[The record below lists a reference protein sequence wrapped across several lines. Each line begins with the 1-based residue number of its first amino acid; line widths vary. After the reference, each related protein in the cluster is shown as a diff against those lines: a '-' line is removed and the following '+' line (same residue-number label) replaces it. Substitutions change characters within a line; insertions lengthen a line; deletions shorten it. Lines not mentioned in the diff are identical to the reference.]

1 MLKPIKKLIKAKLW
15 RRRNSHNFTT
25 LAGDNFPLAKV
36 TVGKLTYGPIR
47 AISYGSSD
55 EFLKIGNCCSIADG
69 VTFLLGG
76 GHRLEC
82 VSTYPFRGKLVGN
95 VEAMAKGPIV
105 LEDDVWIG
113 YGATVLS
120 GVTLGKGCVVGAGAL
135 VCKDI
140 PPYAIVAGVPA
151 KVIRYRFDE
160 AMRGRLAMIDFGR
173 IDAAFVSKEIE
184 LLECPLDDRVLKLI
198 ESKLGY

>member
-1 MLKPIKKLIKAKLW
+1 MFYCRW
-15 RRRNSHNFTT
+15 GYF
-25 LAGDNFPLAKV
+25 
-36 TVGKLTYGPIR
+36 
-47 AISYGSSD
+47 SS
-55 EFLKIGNCCSIADG
+55 
-69 VTFLLGG
+69 GG

-95 VEAMAKGPIV
+95 VEAMSKGPIV
-105 LEDDVWIG
+105 VEDDVWIG

-160 AMRGRLAMIDFGR
+160 AMRDRLATIDFGR